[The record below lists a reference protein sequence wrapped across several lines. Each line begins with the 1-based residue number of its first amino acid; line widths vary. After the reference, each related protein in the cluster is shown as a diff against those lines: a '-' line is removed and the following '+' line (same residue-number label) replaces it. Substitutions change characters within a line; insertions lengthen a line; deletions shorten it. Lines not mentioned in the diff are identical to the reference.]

1 MGVYTSS
8 INFYLTDLK
17 FLKSFELSS
26 NFKYEINVNFPFAQ
40 LEIIENLE
48 LNGRF
53 SYFNL
58 DNFSNLKHL
67 SLVGTINQDFN
78 LELITN
84 LCYQLESL
92 SLCISDNRTFS
103 RLFTRLHFR
112 NLTELE
118 CIDTDF
124 SVDGSVDTNLI
135 NRFPKLEI
143 LILEGCKIK
152 NIAYDSFS
160 NLTNLVRLNLS
171 RNLLEKL
178 DERTFS
184 PLKKL
189 KRLNLSNNKLKKF
202 EKDWIPEGLKIINLR
217 NNDIL
222 YDEKEI
228 NNLKISKSVK
238 IIIKSNNNF

>member
-1 MGVYTSS
+1 M
-8 INFYLTDLK
+8 
-17 FLKSFELSS
+17 
-26 NFKYEINVNFPFAQ
+26 
-40 LEIIENLE
+40 
-48 LNGRF
+48 
-53 SYFNL
+53 
-58 DNFSNLKHL
+58 
-67 SLVGTINQDFN
+67 
-78 LELITN
+78 
-84 LCYQLESL
+84 
-92 SLCISDNRTFS
+92 
-103 RLFTRLHFR
+103 
-112 NLTELE
+112 
-118 CIDTDF
+118 
-124 SVDGSVDTNLI
+124 
-135 NRFPKLEI
+135 
-143 LILEGCKIK
+143 EGCKIK